1 MATSAMPIFTAAKR
15 KGGQPYFQVLAS
27 DGSAATAINAFL
39 TYLATCGRSAYTLRS
54 YATGL
59 AHFFTWLQESKIH
72 ADNVTRHDVGKYIA
86 AFGQASPCR
95 PLLSPRRHDTYNK
108 RQPRTINHRLSV
120 LASYFQFRIRQDEDR
135 PRGAWHNKS
144 NPVSM
149 PTQTHRHG
157 MVGRDAPRRE
167 RTCEF
172 RRRVPRKIPKPL
184 EADTAQQLIS
194 AANSWRDR
202 AILTLLIRTG
212 QRIGDWDDVAGRHG
226 ILGMT
231 LADVDDLR
239 RTITVRLKG
248 ARDEHRVPVTDDFWP
263 LLQRYLAEERR
274 PGSST
279 YALWLALRRGKGA
292 PLSYLAFESSLRYIS
307 RKVGVRVHAHMFRH
321 AFAQS
326 VLDVTGN
333 LKVAQDILGHSQIS
347 TTADL
352 YTHVDHAAMV
362 KAVVAVKRNFE
373 RTAAPASLVPAI
385 HQEAY
390 AFPYDE
396 VTLEELEKA
405 STQEHRTQEEPNGLR
420 RQTEIK

>member
-1 MATSAMPIFTAAKR
+1 MPIFTVEKHN
-15 KGGQPYFQVLAS
+15 GGQSCFQVLAP
-27 DGSAATAINAFL
+27 DGSPATAINEFL

-59 AHFFTWLQESKIH
+59 AHFFTWLLESKIS
-72 ADNVTRHDVGKYIA
+72 ADDVTRHVVGKYIA
-86 AFGQASPCR
+86 AFGQASPHR
-95 PLLSPRRHDTYNK
+95 PLMSPRLHDTHEK

-120 LASYFQFRIRQDEDR
+120 LASYFNFRIRQHEDLR
-135 PRGAWHNKS
+135 DGTWHNRN

-149 PTQTHRHG
+149 PTQAHRHG

-172 RRRVPRKIPKPL
+172 RRRVPRKIPKSL
-184 EADTAQQLIS
+184 EADTAQQLI
-194 AANSWRDR
+194 AAAASWRDR
-202 AILTLLIRTG
+202 AILTLLLRTG
-212 QRIGDWDDVAGRHG
+212 QRIGNWDDVVGRHG

-231 LADVDDLR
+231 LADVDERR

-263 LLQRYLAEERR
+263 LLQRYLAEERKA
-274 PGSST
+274 GSGT
-279 YALWLALRRGKGA
+279 HALWRALRRGKGA

-321 AFAQS
+321 ALAQG
-326 VLDVTGN
+326 VLEVTGN
-333 LKVAQDILGHSQIS
+333 LKVAQDILGHAQIS

-352 YTHVDHAAMV
+352 YMHVDQAAMV
-362 KAVVAVKRNFE
+362 KAVAAVKRNFE

-405 STQEHRTQEEPNGLR
+405 STQPHGTQEEPNGLR